1 MEKIKVGIIGC
12 GMITQTRHAPEYAQ
26 NGNSEIYGLYD
37 ANPERAKEFAK
48 LYSCKAF
55 NTPEELI
62 NCAEID
68 AVSVCS
74 PNFTHAQYAIMA
86 LNAGKHVL
94 VEKPVALTLEDAR
107 EMIKI
112 AKEKGKILMVGHN
125 QRLLSTHRRAKEVLN
140 SGAIGN
146 LITIQSNFKHDGPET
161 WSVTR
166 SNKTWFFDKK
176 SAQFGVLGDLGSHKL
191 DIIRYLTDKE
201 VSEVSAVTMTLD
213 KRLPDGN
220 LIEIEDNAIVSFKLS
235 NGLPGIMHVSWSN
248 YGDEDNSTIIYG
260 DKGVM
265 KIFGDF
271 SDDIVLEM
279 RDGSTVKYMVGKIQ
293 TNQNQTKSGIIDE
306 FVSSIVENREPL
318 VTGVDGHNTIA
329 TILAC
334 YDSAKS
340 GNWTKVDLI

>member
-1 MEKIKVGIIGC
+1 MEKIRVGIIGC

-26 NGNSEIYGLYD
+26 NENSEIYGLYD
-37 ANPERAKEFAK
+37 ANMERAEEFAK

-55 NTPEELI
+55 SSPEELI
-62 NCAEID
+62 ACEEID
-68 AVSVCS
+68 AISVCS
-74 PNFTHAQYAIMA
+74 PNATHAQYSIMA

-107 EMIKI
+107 EMIRVS
-112 AKEKGKILMVGHN
+112 KEKGKILMVGHN
-125 QRLLSTHRRAKEVLN
+125 QRLLPTHKRAKEVLN

-146 LITIQSNFKHDGPET
+146 LITIQSNFKHNGPET

-166 SNKTWFFDKK
+166 SNQTWFFDKK

-201 VSEVSAVTMTLD
+201 VTEVNAVTMTLD

-220 LIEIEDNAIVSFKLS
+220 LIEIEDNAIVAFKLS

-265 KIFGDF
+265 KIFGDY

-279 RDGSTVKYMVGKIQ
+279 RDGSVVKYMVGKIQ

-306 FVSSIVENREPL
+306 FVASIVENKEPL
-318 VTGVDGHNTIA
+318 ITGVDGHNTIA
-329 TILAC
+329 TIIAC
-334 YDSAKS
+334 YDSAKT
-340 GNWTKVDLI
+340 GTWKKVDLV